1 MLRRRKIPTV
11 SNLHIQQLRRIQP
24 ATLAAALLVID
35 LKLFEK
41 LVGHNGRV
49 INVFDLASMTEPA
62 PFVDGYNYRVG

>member
-1 MLRRRKIPTV
+1 M
-11 SNLHIQQLRRIQP
+11 
-24 ATLAAALLVID
+24 ID

-62 PFVDGYNYRVG
+62 PFVDGYNYRIG